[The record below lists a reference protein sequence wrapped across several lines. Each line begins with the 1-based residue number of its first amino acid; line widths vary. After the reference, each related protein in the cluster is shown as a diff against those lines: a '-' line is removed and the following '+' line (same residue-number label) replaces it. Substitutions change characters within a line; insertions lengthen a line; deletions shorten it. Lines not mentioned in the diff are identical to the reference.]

1 MTSESDFHKS
11 ISAPH
16 WDAIASLQICRWD
29 HWKSQEDKKAPK
41 GEEDPKLGWKEC
53 LWFESGLSVKVLK
66 SRSSVQGATGR
77 WNLLEVWSYEHVILE
92 TQSFLSLVL
101 FPGCYKEG
109 SFLHCT
115 TLPWCT
121 MFNHRP
127 PKLWKIRI
135 KRNKLFFD
143 WVGLSQVFIAIMQN
157 PVKQGSGKGI

>member
-29 HWKSQEDKKAPK
+29 HWKSQEDKEVPR
-41 GEEDPKLGWKEC
+41 GEEEHKLDWKEV

-66 SRSSVQGATGR
+66 SGSSVHGATGR
-77 WNLLEVWSYEHVILE
+77 WNLLEVWSYEQHPCMWYWRP
-92 TQSFLSLVL
+92 SHSSLL

-121 MFNHRP
+121 MSNHRP

-135 KRNKLFFD
+135 KRNKPFFD

-157 PVKQGSGKGI
+157 PVK